1 MKVKTDFKQ
10 MVLVDHILYNKLN
23 SITKPDVHIQQVRTP
38 NSFPTNSIHPPNPT
52 YSAPSIAPT
61 TAQKIAPS
69 TAPTTTQ
76 TIAPSIAP
84 TTVPTIAPPIAPT
97 TTPSTVPIS
106 EPSHPNTLHIP
117 NNEWEKQAHQWIDTF
132 QQPNYMNY
140 MDTSAQMEDS
150 TNAAQSESVEY
161 TNTPQR
167 GVIQKITSP
176 YITAT
181 ALPQRSVEQQMEIE
195 YNQTPSIA
203 NEIKKAVDQEKR
215 LHIEYAPPLPS
226 INSNS
231 LSLMQKPQKET
242 QMEVVYSNPLT
253 PMTISTLDPTP
264 RALPSLPAPAAP
276 LSLAAPATFRSLPA
290 PATFRS
296 LPAPPTVPSL
306 PAPPTIRSL
315 PAPPTVPSLPA
326 PLSLTHVPTPVRDF
340 SKNEECDEC
349 AKPVEYKKKLPITFE
364 TNASKAMVP
373 YNNYVSMSTTPGE
386 KQVFYT
392 CTRCNTNF
400 TKERSLINH
409 NKRFHAAFEQT
420 EKGHKRKPKGEVMPY
435 GVPLLKQQKA
445 RGVKR
450 RYEQNT
456 GSNKEI
462 VPYKPYVLEKTT

>member
-1 MKVKTDFKQ
+1 MKVKTNFKQ

-38 NSFPTNSIHPPNPT
+38 NSFPTYSIHPPSPT
-52 YSAPSIAPT
+52 YSAPSIAATNTP
-61 TAQKIAPS
+61 I
-69 TAPTTTQ
+69 
-76 TIAPSIAP
+76 IAPSIAP
-84 TTVPTIAPPIAPT
+84 TTVPTIAPPIAPTTVSTIAPPIAPT

-132 QQPNYMNY
+132 QQPHYMNY

-176 YITAT
+176 FTTAT

-242 QMEVVYSNPLT
+242 QMELVYSNPLT

-349 AKPVEYKKKLPITFE
+349 AKPVEYKNKLPITYE

-456 GSNKEI
+456 GSNKVI

>member
-1 MKVKTDFKQ
+1 M
-10 MVLVDHILYNKLN
+10 
-23 SITKPDVHIQQVRTP
+23 
-38 NSFPTNSIHPPNPT
+38 
-52 YSAPSIAPT
+52 
-61 TAQKIAPS
+61 
-69 TAPTTTQ
+69 
-76 TIAPSIAP
+76 
-84 TTVPTIAPPIAPT
+84 
-97 TTPSTVPIS
+97 
-106 EPSHPNTLHIP
+106 
-117 NNEWEKQAHQWIDTF
+117 
-132 QQPNYMNY
+132 
-140 MDTSAQMEDS
+140 
-150 TNAAQSESVEY
+150 
-161 TNTPQR
+161 
-167 GVIQKITSP
+167 
-176 YITAT
+176 
-181 ALPQRSVEQQMEIE
+181 
-195 YNQTPSIA
+195 
-203 NEIKKAVDQEKR
+203 DQEKR

-296 LPAPPTVPSL
+296 LPAPATFRSLPAPPTVPSL

-349 AKPVEYKKKLPITFE
+349 AKPVEYKNKLPITYE

>member
-38 NSFPTNSIHPPNPT
+38 NSFPTNSIHPPNPPHT

-61 TAQKIAPS
+61 TALK
-69 TAPTTTQ
+69 
-76 TIAPSIAP
+76 IAPSIAP

-132 QQPNYMNY
+132 QQPHYMNY

-176 YITAT
+176 FTTAT

-264 RALPSLPAPAAP
+264 LALPSLPAPTAP
-276 LSLAAPATFRSLPA
+276 LSLELCNLMGCIINILHDNLQCSESCL
-290 PATFRS
+290 
-296 LPAPPTVPSL
+296 
-306 PAPPTIRSL
+306 IEIM
-315 PAPPTVPSLPA
+315 
-326 PLSLTHVPTPVRDF
+326 F
-340 SKNEECDEC
+340 SK
-349 AKPVEYKKKLPITFE
+349 
-364 TNASKAMVP
+364 
-373 YNNYVSMSTTPGE
+373 
-386 KQVFYT
+386 
-392 CTRCNTNF
+392 
-400 TKERSLINH
+400 
-409 NKRFHAAFEQT
+409 
-420 EKGHKRKPKGEVMPY
+420 
-435 GVPLLKQQKA
+435 
-445 RGVKR
+445 
-450 RYEQNT
+450 
-456 GSNKEI
+456 
-462 VPYKPYVLEKTT
+462 

>member
-1 MKVKTDFKQ
+1 MKVKTNFKQ

-23 SITKPDVHIQQVRTP
+23 SITKPDIHIQQVRTP
-38 NSFPTNSIHPPNPT
+38 NSFATYSIHPPSPT
-52 YSAPSIAPT
+52 YSAPSIAAT
-61 TAQKIAPS
+61 TVP
-69 TAPTTTQ
+69 

-176 YITAT
+176 FTTAT

-203 NEIKKAVDQEKR
+203 NVIKKAVDQEKR

-264 RALPSLPAPAAP
+264 LALPSLPAPTAP

-290 PATFRS
+290 PATF
-296 LPAPPTVPSL
+296 
-306 PAPPTIRSL
+306 RSL

-349 AKPVEYKKKLPITFE
+349 AKPVEYKKKLPITYE